1 MLHQSKLPSSFWCYA
16 FSTATFLV
24 NRLPSSVLGF
34 KSPWEKLF
42 HNTPSLQVLKPFG
55 CACFPFLKP
64 YIDNKFQP
72 KSTQCIFLGY
82 PPLSKG
88 YICYEPQSQKVYI
101 TSHVIFHES
110 VFPTLPAPLSAPSCS
125 AGSDSPSFDLWL
137 STLLPTSAA
146 TPLSAISDVLP
157 SFINPSFTTPRS
169 DTASNVSTD
178 AVLPLSSTLVPT
190 SSVVPSQSASFES
203 TNSVL
208 QSDSSSHPNT
218 HPMLTRS
225 KHGTFKPKAFAI
237 VRDYFQ
243 VEPPS
248 FNVASRFP
256 HWIEAMDSEFH
267 SLQKQHTWSLV
278 PLPPA
283 KNVVHCK

>member
-1 MLHQSKLPSSFWCYA
+1 M
-16 FSTATFLV
+16 
-24 NRLPSSVLGF
+24 
-34 KSPWEKLF
+34 
-42 HNTPSLQVLKPFG
+42 
-55 CACFPFLKP
+55 
-64 YIDNKFQP
+64 
-72 KSTQCIFLGY
+72 
-82 PPLSKG
+82 
-88 YICYEPQSQKVYI
+88 YI

-110 VFPTLPAPLSAPSCS
+110 VFLTLPTPLFSPLSAHSYP

-137 STLLPTSAA
+137 STLLPTSPA
-146 TPLSAISDVLP
+146 TPLSAISVVLP

-278 PLPPA
+278 PLPLLRMWFIA
-283 KNVVHCK
+283 NRCIRLKEEVMVLLLDTRHV